1 MAKLNRRRQ
10 DILMQIHA
18 EGEVGVEALAAQFGV
33 TTQQIRRD
41 LAALCDQGMAMRTHG
56 GARRPVSVA
65 NIEYDARRKLS
76 MKAKQAIG
84 QAAAGLIEDNTA
96 VAINIG
102 TTTEAVANALFGHDN
117 LMVLTNNL
125 NILQMMSR
133 APGKQLVLVGGTVR
147 AQDGAVVGGAAVEFI
162 ERYKV
167 DYAVVGASALDDDGA
182 ILDFDSREVDVARA
196 ILRNARKKILVCD
209 AGKFLRR
216 APVRICGI
224 EEIDV
229 MVTDR
234 QPPPQFMA
242 AAQAA
247 GTQVVVARD
256 TSCLLYTSPSPRD
269 QRGSR
274 MPSSA

>member
-1 MAKLNRRRQ
+1 MAYSCSG
-10 DILMQIHA
+10 A
-18 EGEVGVEALAAQFGV
+18 P
-33 TTQQIRRD
+33 
-41 LAALCDQGMAMRTHG
+41 LCCGYTAVSM
-56 GARRPVSVA
+56 PVSVA
-65 NIEYDARRKLS
+65 NIEYDVRRKLS

-182 ILDFDSREVDVARA
+182 LSLRSIHASLPASARA
-196 ILRNARKKILVCD
+196 ISSSMSLVNRRRVENGLTKRLR
-209 AGKFLRR
+209 
-216 APVRICGI
+216 
-224 EEIDV
+224 
-229 MVTDR
+229 
-234 QPPPQFMA
+234 
-242 AAQAA
+242 
-247 GTQVVVARD
+247 
-256 TSCLLYTSPSPRD
+256 
-269 QRGSR
+269 
-274 MPSSA
+274 

>member
-1 MAKLNRRRQ
+1 MAGLNQRQ
-10 DILMQIHA
+10 HDILMRIHA
-18 EGEVGVEALAAQFGV
+18 EGEVGVESLASVFGV

-65 NIEYDARRKLS
+65 NIEYEARRNLS
-76 MKAKQAIG
+76 MEAKQAIG
-84 QAAAGLIEDNTA
+84 RAAAGLIEDNAA
-96 VAINIG
+96 VAINVG

-147 AQDGAVVGGAAVEFI
+147 PHDGAVVGGAAVDFI
-162 ERYKV
+162 QRYKV

-196 ILRNARKKILVCD
+196 ILKNARQKILVCD
-209 AGKFLRR
+209 SAKFLRR

-224 EEIDV
+224 EDIDV
-229 MVTDR
+229 MVTDK
-234 QPPPQFMA
+234 PPPSGFIEA
-242 AAQAA
+242 ARAA
-247 GTQVVVARD
+247 GTRIVTTDDLHR
-256 TSCLLYTSPSPRD
+256 TN
-269 QRGSR
+269 
-274 MPSSA
+274 